1 MPKSKFTR
9 FTSNTALVVANW
21 IRNNYK
27 GLYPLC
33 LEKVS
38 ATYIRS
44 FHEGWSADRSLAKV
58 IFVSLNVKC
67 ATRLNDCKS
76 TLWAADRE
84 RIYGFIRASTFTGNH
99 EWKLKINAW
108 KEQLLIGLNEFNK
121 DQKCHEFALHNDPHY
136 GLDTQ
141 NKLSVYLES
150 NFTVRYAEK
159 YDEVYI
165 RLHKVDNNKESKLE
179 FIIVRD
185 KQPLLK
191 SKMMRIIPA
200 GVYQLNAALYNK
212 GDSITLKKYS
222 QPEIF
227 EKLTYN
233 KKRSTKKRAPKSD
246 WYLPFE
252 M

>member
-9 FTSNTALVVANW
+9 FTSNTALVVATW

-76 TLWAADRE
+76 KSWAADRE

-212 GDSITLKKYS
+212 GDSISLKKYS

-227 EKLTYN
+227 EKLTCN
-233 KKRSTKKRAPKSD
+233 KKRSTKKHAPKSD

>member
-212 GDSITLKKYS
+212 GDSISLKKYS

-227 EKLTYN
+227 EKLTCN
-233 KKRSTKKRAPKSD
+233 KKRSTKKRVPKSD

>member
-58 IFVSLNVKC
+58 IFVSLNVKY

-76 TLWAADRE
+76 KSWAADRE

-191 SKMMRIIPA
+191 SKMMRIISA

-212 GDSITLKKYS
+212 GDSISLKKYS

-227 EKLTYN
+227 EKLTCN
-233 KKRSTKKRAPKSD
+233 KKRSTKKHAPKSD

>member
-84 RIYGFIRASTFTGNH
+84 RIYGFIRASTFKGNH
-99 EWKLKINAW
+99 EWILKINVW

-212 GDSITLKKYS
+212 GDSISLKKYS

-227 EKLTYN
+227 EKLTCN
-233 KKRSTKKRAPKSD
+233 KKRSTKKHAPKSD

>member
-1 MPKSKFTR
+1 MPKFRVPRK
-9 FTSNTALVVANW
+9 TALVVTNW

-27 GLYPLC
+27 GLYPSC
-33 LEKVS
+33 LEKLS
-38 ATYIRS
+38 AKYITS
-44 FHEGWSADRSLAKV
+44 LHEGWLADKSLANV
-58 IFVSLNVKC
+58 ILVSFNVKC

-76 TLWAADRE
+76 ISWAAYRE
-84 RIYGFIRASTFTGNH
+84 RIYGFIRASTFKGNH
-99 EWKLKINAW
+99 EWILKINVW

-212 GDSITLKKYS
+212 GDSISLKKYS

-227 EKLTYN
+227 EKLTCN
-233 KKRSTKKRAPKSD
+233 KKRSTKKHAPKSD
-246 WYLPFE
+246 WVSNWY
-252 M
+252 

>member
-84 RIYGFIRASTFTGNH
+84 RIYGFIRASTFKGNH
-99 EWKLKINAW
+99 EWILKINVW

-227 EKLTYN
+227 EKLTCN
-233 KKRSTKKRAPKSD
+233 KKRSTKKHAPKSD

>member
-21 IRNNYK
+21 IRNNYQ

-76 TLWAADRE
+76 KSWAADRE
-84 RIYGFIRASTFTGNH
+84 RIYGFIRASTFKGNH
-99 EWKLKINAW
+99 EWILKINVW

-212 GDSITLKKYS
+212 GDSISLKKYS

-227 EKLTYN
+227 EKLTCN
-233 KKRSTKKRAPKSD
+233 KKRSTKKHAPKSD

>member
-76 TLWAADRE
+76 KSWAADRE

-108 KEQLLIGLNEFNK
+108 REQLLIGLNEFNK

-212 GDSITLKKYS
+212 GDSISLKKYS

-227 EKLTYN
+227 EKLTCN
-233 KKRSTKKRAPKSD
+233 KKRSTKKHAPKSD